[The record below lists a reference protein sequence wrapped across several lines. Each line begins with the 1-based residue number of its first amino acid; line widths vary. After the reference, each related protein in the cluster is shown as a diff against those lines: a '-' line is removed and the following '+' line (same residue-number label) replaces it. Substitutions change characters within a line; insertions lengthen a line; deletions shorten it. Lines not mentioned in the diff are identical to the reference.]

1 MIRHRWNWIPLAGA
15 LLVFA
20 LATPA
25 LAGDFSLEGQFG
37 YYDPDSVNKNGQVYG
52 LAVGYDVSPN
62 FGMLLSGGVIDL
74 EDDYLDIN
82 SADLQFGLG
91 LLDLSFVW
99 YPTGKSFYVFGG
111 PGYATVDLEIDIPGN
126 NNDIKESD
134 TTFTV
139 NGGLGFR
146 WLVSDHFFVRPE
158 LKARWF
164 DGQDFKATQ
173 ANSYEG
179 LDVQYTLGLGWRF

>member
-1 MIRHRWNWIPLAGA
+1 MIGNRSKWSLLAGA
-15 LLVFA
+15 LLLLV

-25 LAGDFSLEGQFG
+25 LAGNTSLEGQFG
-37 YYDPDSVNKNGQVYG
+37 YYDPDSVNKNSQVYG
-52 LAVGYDVSPN
+52 LAVGYDVSPR

-74 EDDYLDIN
+74 EDDYLGVND
-82 SADLQFGLG
+82 ADLQLGLG

-99 YPTGKSFYVFGG
+99 YPTGGSFYIFGG
-111 PGYATVDLEIDIPGN
+111 PGYATVKLEIDIPGS
-126 NNDIKESD
+126 NNDIDESE
-134 TTFTV
+134 TSFTV
-139 NGGLGFR
+139 NGGLGYR
-146 WLVSDHFFVRPE
+146 WIVNDHFFVRPE

-173 ANSYEG
+173 AKSYEG